1 MLTIK
6 KTVQDSSENS
16 ERVEV
21 SSDLLEY
28 LFALRI
34 FKKSQKDLCVC
45 VCMCVP
51 SWHLFFEILKM
62 YSHQIILFWPTK
74 QGRHVFIELMLCARH
89 VGIYSLI

>member
-21 SSDLLEY
+21 AVIYEY

-34 FKKSQKDLCVC
+34 FKNHRKILCVC
-45 VCMCVP
+45 VYV
-51 SWHLFFEILKM
+51 HAFLYLFLK
-62 YSHQIILFWPTK
+62 SK
-74 QGRHVFIELMLCARH
+74 DVFPPK
-89 VGIYSLI
+89 